1 MRNVVSIFMISGRQ
15 WRTAGVVGITLV
27 YACVSLSTSARFEL
41 LAFGD
46 IAQFSLL
53 FLAFVLMAANAVANR
68 GQSRFFWG
76 LMALGCLLWSADLAL
91 WTLYEVIL
99 RRTIPEPFIGDVVL
113 FVHVVPFMAAVAL
126 RPHQL
131 EERKLYFS
139 TLNFLMLLVWWVFL
153 YAFIIFPD
161 EYVVLDVA
169 KYSPHYDLLYLVEN
183 LAFIGVLGMLAWN
196 TRGAW
201 KQIYLNL
208 FVASGLYA
216 ISSLALN
223 MAIARGQYHTGSLYD
238 IPFIAS
244 VCWMIWATLLARDLK
259 TPSQPAPSEL
269 SRWQMLAPRLSML
282 AMLSLPVMGY
292 WAWFEG
298 TAPPHIRQFRLLVTL
313 AAMLVLGLFVF
324 SRQFLMDRE
333 LVRLLEESR
342 SSLENMK
349 RLQTEL
355 VQREKLASLA
365 QLVSGAAH
373 EINNPLAAI
382 LGYSELLAAQADL
395 ESNQANMARKIGQQA
410 RRTRELVS
418 SLLSFAQQSPGEKTL
433 LDMGSIVQRALQMK
447 MLRTENKNINL
458 ENRIEPDLPPIW
470 GNVNQLFQCCVEI
483 IGNAIDALDD
493 VGGGTF
499 SVSVI
504 QEGDELVMEFSDS
517 GPGIRDP
524 RRIFDPFYTTKAVG
538 KGMGLGLSVT
548 YGVVQDHQG
557 QISCENRAEG
567 GAVFELRFPVAKQS
581 VPKLA
586 ETATV

>member
-1 MRNVVSIFMISGRQ
+1 MLSRRQ
-15 WRTAGVVGITLV
+15 WRIAGIVGITLM
-27 YACVSLSTSARFEL
+27 YATVSLSMEAGFAL

-46 IAQFSLL
+46 ITQFSLL
-53 FLAFVLMAANAVANR
+53 FLAFLLMVSNAVSTR
-68 GQSRFFWG
+68 GQVRLFWG
-76 LMALGCLLWSADLAL
+76 LMALGCLLWSANLAL

-99 RRTIPEPFIGDVVL
+99 RLPIPDPFIGDAIL

-126 RPHQL
+126 RPHL
-131 EERKLYFS
+131 SEGKKLYFT
-139 TLNFLMLLVWWVFL
+139 TLNFLTLLVWWVFL
-153 YAFIIFPD
+153 YAFIVFPD
-161 EYVVLDVA
+161 EYVVLNVSI
-169 KYSPHYDLLYLVEN
+169 YSPHYDVLYLVEN
-183 LAFIGVLGMLAWN
+183 LAFLIVLGMLGWN
-196 TRGAW
+196 ARGAW
-201 KQIYLNL
+201 KDIYWNL

-216 ISSLALN
+216 VSSLALN
-223 MAIARGQYHTGSLYD
+223 AAIARGQYHTGSIYD

-244 VCWMIWATLLARDLK
+244 VCWMIWATLLARE
-259 TPSQPAPSEL
+259 TNPPPQPAPPEL
-269 SRWQMLAPRLSML
+269 SRWQMLPPRLAMI

-292 WAWFEG
+292 WAWFRD
-298 TAPPHIRQFRLLVTL
+298 TAPPNLRQFRLLVTL
-313 AAMLVLGLFVF
+313 AAMVVLGLFVF
-324 SRQFLMDRE
+324 LRQFLMDRE

-382 LGYSELLAAQADL
+382 LGYSELLSAQAGP
-395 ESNQANMARKIGQQA
+395 ESEQGSMARKIGQQA
-410 RRTRELVS
+410 RRTRELLS

-433 LDMGSIVQRALQMK
+433 LDMGSVVQRALQMK
-447 MLRTENKNINL
+447 MLRTEHKSIQV
-458 ENRIEPDLPPIW
+458 ESRIAPGLPQIW

-483 IGNAIDALDD
+483 IGNATDALEE
-493 VGGGTF
+493 VGGGTL

-504 QEGDELVMEFSDS
+504 EEGDELVMEFSDS

-524 RRIFDPFYTTKAVG
+524 QRIFDPFYTTKAVG

-557 QISCENRAEG
+557 QISCENRPEG
-567 GAVFELRFPVAKQS
+567 GAVFVLRFPAAKQRA
-581 VPKLA
+581 PKMA
-586 ETATV
+586 EAAQA

>member
-1 MRNVVSIFMISGRQ
+1 MTSRRQ
-15 WRTAGVVGITLV
+15 WRIAGIVGITLI
-27 YACVSLSTSARFEL
+27 YASVSLSMSAGFGL

-46 IAQFSLL
+46 IVQFSLL
-53 FLAFVLMAANAVANR
+53 FLAFLLMLANAVSTR
-68 GQSRFFWG
+68 GQIRLFWG
-76 LMALGCLLWSADLAL
+76 LMALGCLLWSASLAL

-99 RRTIPEPFIGDVVL
+99 RRGIPDPFIGDAIL

-126 RPHQL
+126 RPHL
-131 EERKLYFS
+131 SDEKKLHFS
-139 TLNFLMLLVWWVFL
+139 TLNFLVLLVWWVFL
-153 YAFIIFPD
+153 YAFIVFPD
-161 EYVVLDVA
+161 EYVVLNVSV
-169 KYSPHYDLLYLVEN
+169 YSPHYDLLYLVEN
-183 LAFIGVLGMLAWN
+183 LAFLVVLGILAWN
-196 TRGAW
+196 ARGAW
-201 KQIYLNL
+201 KQIYWNL

-216 ISSLALN
+216 VSSLALN
-223 MAIARGQYHTGSLYD
+223 AAIARGQYHTGSMYD

-244 VCWMIWATLLARDLK
+244 VCWMIWATLLARELK
-259 TPSQPAPSEL
+259 PPSEAAPPAR
-269 SRWQMLAPRLSML
+269 SRWQMLAPRLAML

-292 WAWFEG
+292 WAWFRD
-298 TAPPHIRQFRLLVTL
+298 TAPPNLRQFRLLVTL

-324 SRQFLMDRE
+324 LRQFLMDRE

-342 SSLENMK
+342 SSLQNMK

-382 LGYSELLAAQADL
+382 LGYSELLAAQAGL
-395 ESNQANMARKIGQQA
+395 ESSQASMARKIGQQA

-433 LDMGSIVQRALQMK
+433 LDMGSILQRALQMK
-447 MLRTENKNINL
+447 MLRTDNKNIHV
-458 ENRIEPDLPPIW
+458 ESRIAPGLPPIW

-483 IGNAIDALDD
+483 IGNATDALEE

-499 SVSVI
+499 SVNVC

-517 GPGIRDP
+517 GPGVRDP
-524 RRIFDPFYTTKAVG
+524 QRIFDPFYTTKPVG

-548 YGVVQDHQG
+548 YGVIQDHQG
-557 QISCENRAEG
+557 EISVENRPEG
-567 GAVFELRFPVAKQS
+567 GAVFKLRFPLAQQPA
-581 VPKLA
+581 PKLA
-586 ETATV
+586 ETAKA

>member
-1 MRNVVSIFMISGRQ
+1 MTSWRQ
-15 WRTAGVVGITLV
+15 WRTAGVVGITLT
-27 YACVSLSTSARFEL
+27 YAGVALSTSAGFSL

-53 FLAFVLMAANAVANR
+53 FLAFVLMSANAVSSR
-68 GQSRFFWG
+68 GQIRLFWG
-76 LMALGCLLWSADLAL
+76 LMAMGCLLWSADLAL

-99 RRTIPEPFIGDVVL
+99 RRNLPEPFIGDAVL

-153 YAFIIFPD
+153 YAFVVFPD
-161 EYVVLDVA
+161 EYVALNVA
-169 KYSPHYDLLYLVEN
+169 IYSPHYDLLYLLEN
-183 LAFIGVLGMLAWN
+183 MAFLGVLGMLGWK
-196 TRGAW
+196 TRGVW
-201 KQIYLNL
+201 KQIYLHM

-259 TPSQPAPSEL
+259 PPSQPASSEL
-269 SRWQMLAPRLSML
+269 SGWQMVAPRLSML
-282 AMLSLPVMGY
+282 AMLSLPLMGY
-292 WAWFEG
+292 WAWFLDP
-298 TAPPHIRQFRLLVTL
+298 ASPQIRQFRLLVTL
-313 AAMLVLGLFVF
+313 AATLALGLFVF
-324 SRQFLMDRE
+324 LRQFLMDRE

-447 MLRTENKNINL
+447 MLRTESKNIQL
-458 ENRIEPDLPPIW
+458 ESRIEPNLPQIW

-483 IGNAIDALDD
+483 IGNATDALEE

-499 SVSVI
+499 SVTVI
-504 QEGDELVMEFSDS
+504 KEGDELVMEFSDS
-517 GPGIRDP
+517 GPGIQDP
-524 RRIFDPFYTTKAVG
+524 KRIFDPFYTTKAVG

-548 YGVVQDHQG
+548 YGVVQDHMG
-557 QISCENRAEG
+557 QITCENMPEG

-581 VPKLA
+581 APKIA
-586 ETATV
+586 EAASV

>member
-1 MRNVVSIFMISGRQ
+1 MISTRQ
-15 WRTAGVVGITLV
+15 RRIAWFVGIPLV
-27 YACVSLSTSARFEL
+27 YATVSLSRPAGFAL

-53 FLAFVLMAANAVANR
+53 FIAFLLMVANAFSTR
-68 GQSRFFWG
+68 GQTRLFWG
-76 LMALGCLLWSADLAL
+76 LMATGCLLWSANLSL
-91 WTLYEVIL
+91 WTLYEVIW
-99 RRTIPEPFIGDVVL
+99 RRALPEPFIGDVIL

-126 RPHQL
+126 RPHQS
-131 EERKLYFS
+131 EEKKLYFS

-153 YAFIIFPD
+153 YAFIVFPD
-161 EYVVLDVA
+161 EYVALNVA
-169 KYSPHYDLLYLVEN
+169 VYSPHYDLLYLVEN
-183 LAFIGVLGMLAWN
+183 LAFLFVLGILAWN
-196 TRGAW
+196 TRGSW
-201 KQIYLNL
+201 RDIYRNL

-216 ISSLALN
+216 VSSLALN

-238 IPFIAS
+238 IPFVAS

-259 TPSQPAPSEL
+259 PPSQPAPSEIP
-269 SRWQMLAPRLSML
+269 RWQMLAPRMAML
-282 AMLSLPVMGY
+282 AMLSLPVLGY
-292 WAWFEG
+292 WAWFRD
-298 TAPPHIRQFRLLVTL
+298 TAPTHLRQFRLLVTL

-324 SRQFLMDRE
+324 LRQFLMDRE

-447 MLRTENKNINL
+447 MLRTENKNIQL
-458 ENRIEPDLPPIW
+458 ESRIEPDLPQIW

-483 IGNAIDALDD
+483 IGNATDALEE

-499 SVSVI
+499 SVTVL

-517 GPGIRDP
+517 GPGVRDP
-524 RRIFDPFYTTKAVG
+524 QRIFDPFYTTKPVG

-557 QISCENRAEG
+557 KISCENRAGG
-567 GAVFELRFPVAKQS
+567 GAVFELRFPLAKQS
-581 VPKLA
+581 VPKMA
-586 ETATV
+586 EAANV

>member
-1 MRNVVSIFMISGRQ
+1 MTSRRQ
-15 WRTAGVVGITLV
+15 WRTVGVVGTTLI
-27 YACVSLSTSARFEL
+27 YAGVSLSTSAGFGL

-46 IAQFSLL
+46 VAQFSLL
-53 FLAFVLMAANAVANR
+53 FLAFLLMSANAVSTR
-68 GQSRFFWG
+68 GQTRLFWG

-99 RRTIPEPFIGDVVL
+99 RRTIPEPFIGDAIL

-126 RPHQL
+126 RPHQS

-139 TLNFLMLLVWWVFL
+139 TLNFLMMLVWWVFL
-153 YAFIIFPD
+153 YAFIVFPD
-161 EYVVLDVA
+161 EYVQLNVA
-169 KYSPHYDLLYLVEN
+169 VYSPHYDLLYLVEN
-183 LAFIGVLGMLAWN
+183 MAFLGVLGVLAWKA
-196 TRGAW
+196 RRAW
-201 KQIYLNL
+201 KKIYWNL

-216 ISSLALN
+216 VSSLALN
-223 MAIARGQYHTGSLYD
+223 VAIARGKYHTGSLYD

-259 TPSQPAPSEL
+259 PPSQPAPSEL
-269 SRWQMLAPRLSML
+269 PRWQMLTPRLAML
-282 AMLSLPVMGY
+282 AMLSLPLMGY
-292 WAWFEG
+292 WAWFRD
-298 TAPPHIRQFRLLVTL
+298 TAPPHLRQFRLLVTL
-313 AAMLVLGLFVF
+313 AATLVLGLFVF
-324 SRQFLMDRE
+324 LRQFLMDRE

-342 SSLENMK
+342 SGLENMK

-382 LGYSELLAAQADL
+382 LGYSELLAAQSDT
-395 ESNQANMARKIGQQA
+395 ESNQASMARKIGQQA

-447 MLRTENKNINL
+447 MLRTENKNIRL
-458 ENRIEPDLPPIW
+458 ESRIEPNLPQIW

-483 IGNAIDALDD
+483 IGNATDALEE
-493 VGGGTF
+493 VGGGAF
-499 SVSVI
+499 SVSVL

-524 RRIFDPFYTTKAVG
+524 QRIFDPFYTTKPVG

-548 YGVVQDHQG
+548 YGVVRDHQG
-557 QISCENRAEG
+557 QISCENLPSG
-567 GAVFELRFPVAKQS
+567 GAAFELRFPVAKQS
-581 VPKLA
+581 VPKIA
-586 ETATV
+586 EAAEA